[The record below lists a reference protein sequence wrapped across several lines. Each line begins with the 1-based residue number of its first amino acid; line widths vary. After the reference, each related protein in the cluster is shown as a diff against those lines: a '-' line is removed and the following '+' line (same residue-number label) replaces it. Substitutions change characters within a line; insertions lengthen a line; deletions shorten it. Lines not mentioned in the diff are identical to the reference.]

1 MEVEAGKFCM
11 SFPYPAQ
18 KWQSAGCSM
27 ATHAKKAIKP
37 EQQSPQGFQE
47 KRRQK
52 VNVFLDLAP

>member
-37 EQQSPQGFQE
+37 EQQKINPLKAS
-47 KRRQK
+47 KRNAGK
-52 VNVFLDLAP
+52 K